1 MIRILYFV
9 AILFL
14 TAISIS
20 SCMKES
26 TITDP
31 NLEVVENTLKAG
43 TWRITFFEDSG
54 DDETSH
60 FSAYDFTFGEDG
72 TLTADN
78 GMNTVQGSW
87 SISDSNSNDDS
98 PDDLDFNI
106 FFNVSNDFEELN
118 EDWDIVSN
126 TNSKIELMHVSGGNG
141 GTDYLT
147 FEKN

>member
-1 MIRILYFV
+1 MNRAVYVV
-9 AILFL
+9 AVTFL
-14 TAISIS
+14 TLISFS

-26 TITDP
+26 NIADP
-31 NLEVVENTLKAG
+31 DLEALENNLEAG
-43 TWRITFFEDSG
+43 TWRITLFEDSG
-54 DDETSH
+54 DDETGY
-60 FSAYDFTFGEDG
+60 FSGYDFTFGEDG

-78 GMNTVQGSW
+78 GTNSVQGSW

-118 EDWDIVSN
+118 EDWDIVSHA
-126 TNSKIELMHVSGGNG
+126 NSKIELMHVSGGNG

>member
-1 MIRILYFV
+1 MKKAVYFAV
-9 AILFL
+9 FIFL
-14 TAISIS
+14 AEFSVS
-20 SCMKES
+20 SCSKES
-26 TITDP
+26 DITDP
-31 NLEVVENTLKAG
+31 ALEAVENNMEAG

-60 FSAYDFTFGEDG
+60 FSGYDFTFGEDG

-78 GMNTVQGSW
+78 GMNSVQGSW